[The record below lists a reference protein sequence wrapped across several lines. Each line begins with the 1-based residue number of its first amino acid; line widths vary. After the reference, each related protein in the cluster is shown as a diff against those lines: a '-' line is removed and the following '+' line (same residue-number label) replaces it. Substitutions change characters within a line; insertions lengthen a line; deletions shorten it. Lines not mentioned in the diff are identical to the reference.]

1 MRYCYWKR
9 SQDKLLLSTNGVVMR
24 KLSEWNPFVVR
35 IEFFLCFFSSTNR
48 TNVRYAFNSI
58 EELQQLHR
66 KYFDN
71 ELCHSKWDYA
81 QSFGRAKIKRKIENT
96 PIRALEVYNAIRSG
110 IDVCWIGWRTSVKR
124 KTLCE
129 FEEQRSWSFEEDIAV
144 WNCHTSWSH
153 MWTKLRTR
161 STLWSDVLPRRN

>member
-58 EELQQLHR
+58 EELQQLHW

-71 ELCHSKWDYA
+71 ELCQSKWDYA

-110 IDVCWIGWRTSVKR
+110 IDVYWMWNEKRYANLKNNEVEVLR
-124 KTLCE
+124 KTLRYEIVTPLGVICE
-129 FEEQRSWSFEEDIAV
+129 QS
-144 WNCHTSWSH
+144 
-153 MWTKLRTR
+153 
-161 STLWSDVLPRRN
+161 

>member
-110 IDVCWIGWRTSVKR
+110 IDVYWMWNEKRYANLKNNEVEVLR
-124 KTLCE
+124 KTLRYEIVTPLGVICE
-129 FEEQRSWSFEEDIAV
+129 QS
-144 WNCHTSWSH
+144 
-153 MWTKLRTR
+153 
-161 STLWSDVLPRRN
+161 